1 MRRPRLRTW
10 LPFALTAI
18 VGLIVLI
25 VLGLSDHRERVYVLR
40 APNPV
45 PVATLADGQRACEGP
60 VPATAA
66 IAGVRVWGAGLK
78 GVASLRLDLRSHGN
92 VLATGAVS
100 VPARYGAYTAILN
113 RPLRRQGRVTVC
125 VSATGRTPFLLLGNP
140 PIVPGVHL
148 TLVGRPSPNQ
158 FSVAL
163 VGRPTSNLSQLS
175 TAFSH
180 AALFRPSWVGPWIFW
195 LLLVGFLAA
204 TVCAGFA
211 INAAARAD
219 AQSGRDDD

>member
-1 MRRPRLRTW
+1 MRRPGPKTW
-10 LPFALTAI
+10 LPFTLIAI

-25 VLGLSDHRERVYVLR
+25 MFGLSDHRERVYALR
-40 APNPV
+40 APNSV
-45 PVATLADGQRACEGP
+45 PVATLAAGQRACEGP

-66 IAGVRVWGAGLK
+66 VAGVRVWGAAVK
-78 GVASLRLDLRSHGN
+78 GVTSLRLQLRSHGN

-100 VPARYGAYTAILN
+100 VPARYGAYTAIVN
-113 RPLRRQGRVTVC
+113 RPLPRRGRVTVC
-125 VSATGRTPFLLLGNP
+125 VSVTGRTPFVLLGNP
-140 PIVPGVHL
+140 AIVPGVRL
-148 TLVGRPSPNQ
+148 TLAGRPSTNQ

-180 AALFRPSWVGPWIFW
+180 AALFRPSWVGPWTFW
-195 LLLVGFLAA
+195 LLLAGFLAA

-211 INAAARAD
+211 INAAARTD
-219 AQSGRDDD
+219 AQSDRDDD